1 MTEGEERS
9 LPSDGGDDV
18 TDGVAGDA
26 TGGDPGPA
34 SHEERP
40 RGEDGP
46 GEVPSGDVPGL
57 LSLLGGLLEDHTPDE
72 IAVLLREE
80 IERREFDAYASGWR
94 DAAAR
99 FEPAPE
105 DARPTRARPLRLVE
119 HASGQAAVIP
129 FPQKRPTAADQAANA
144 PEEVLAVP
152 DEPPESPE
160 LPEPSESTEPPE
172 PSEPSKPTKS
182 NKPSKLPKLPKSPK
196 PPEQSEPPARPPR
209 TPPPSGF
216 VPKSRRSKV
225 PTIPSIP
232 KLTGPRRP
240 RRGPAAGRSSTASS
254 SASDDGA
261 V

>member
-1 MTEGEERS
+1 MTEGKERS

-18 TDGVAGDA
+18 ADGVAGDA

-40 RGEDGP
+40 RDEDGP
-46 GEVPSGDVPGL
+46 EVLSGDVPGL

-99 FEPAPE
+99 FEPAPK

-160 LPEPSESTEPPE
+160 LPEPPEPSESPEPPE
-172 PSEPSKPTKS
+172 PSKPSKP
-182 NKPSKLPKLPKSPK
+182 NKPSKPSKSPES
-196 PPEQSEPPARPPR
+196 PEQSEPPARPPR

-232 KLTGPRRP
+232 KLAGPRRP
-240 RRGPAAGRSSTASS
+240 PRGPAAGRSSTASS